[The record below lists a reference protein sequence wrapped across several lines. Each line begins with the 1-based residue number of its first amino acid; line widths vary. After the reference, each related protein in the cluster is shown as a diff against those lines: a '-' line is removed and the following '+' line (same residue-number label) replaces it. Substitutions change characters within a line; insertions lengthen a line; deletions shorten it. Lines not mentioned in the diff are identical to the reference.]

1 LKGDVIHMSRVFQFP
16 DPYQLKRVAWVN
28 QKRVFA
34 TRSWTRKL
42 LQLAIKFGIK
52 SFLKFIATFTQGA
65 NEWCCSKLLGFCNSF
80 ECLVCACASVWKEQH
95 CVNSRAAV
103 GLSSHQF
110 SFLLRAL
117 CLMRLFI
124 LFNREQTKFVRL

>member
-1 LKGDVIHMSRVFQFP
+1 MSRVFQFP

-34 TRSWTRKL
+34 TRSRTRKL

-65 NEWCCSKLLGFCNSF
+65 NE
-80 ECLVCACASVWKEQH
+80 
-95 CVNSRAAV
+95 
-103 GLSSHQF
+103 
-110 SFLLRAL
+110 
-117 CLMRLFI
+117 
-124 LFNREQTKFVRL
+124 